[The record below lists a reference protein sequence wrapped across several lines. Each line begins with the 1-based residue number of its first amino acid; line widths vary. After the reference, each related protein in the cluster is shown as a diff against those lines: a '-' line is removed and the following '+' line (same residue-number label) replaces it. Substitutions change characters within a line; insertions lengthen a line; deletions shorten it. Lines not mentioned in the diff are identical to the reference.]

1 MAFFILYARYMFLLR
16 IRMNRTGVSRGPGAL
31 SWPAG
36 RSCCRSRARLPLLLL
51 LLLWWT
57 LWIWIGCVSQYVQQ
71 LWRLHSKT
79 TGRALS
85 SRFYCVCVLGN
96 YCVRVHV
103 PWKIQPPNSPCSC
116 VCFSAKNCCTN
127 LNPHHRNFC
136 YVSHVLC
143 CCQCYR
149 HETTQYDFL
158 VPRTSPCGDHTS
170 SDYFTTIFPTG
181 IYTPFMC
188 HWYTHRTTATTV
200 LHYFQ
205 GWCCPLSLW
214 FTPCERHPRFG
225 GIKNNL
231 TLRTDQIDHD
241 LDNIDNLDPQPAV
254 MTCCAG
260 SVYEQ

>member
-1 MAFFILYARYMFLLR
+1 MPGICFYCGSVWIVQASLEGPALSLGLPVVRVAALVHAYHCCCCYCCGGLFGF
-16 IRMNRTGVSRGPGAL
+16 GSVVSR
-31 SWPAG
+31 SMYS
-36 RSCCRSRARLPLLLL
+36 SCGGSTRRQR
-51 LLLWWT
+51 
-57 LWIWIGCVSQYVQQ
+57 GV
-71 LWRLHSKT
+71 RFLHV
-79 TGRALS
+79 
-85 SRFYCVCVLGN
+85 FIVCVLGN

-188 HWYTHRTTATTV
+188 HWYTHRTTATTE